1 MAGGKAP
8 RRYDYILTR
17 GCEVLNA
24 GYIIGDA
31 FAAGSD
37 HALAYAHVRLSV

>member
-31 FAAGSD
+31 LAAGSD